1 MKNKN
6 GIENKE
12 FRCILRKRNSCLST
26 VATTV
31 CATLSQF
38 HPRNV
43 FQHLVLRFIVLSL
56 LLCVGFCKCLSPF
69 VHFISFR
76 NFLLNFRFI
85 NDCTFGVKL
94 MVQRVVFEHLYRWT
108 VQNIL
113 VLSHTQSG
121 LSTLNTVQTTP
132 HTYALMDLW
141 FWNANERAHCVCDW
155 QSAYWISKL
164 NNENCSL
171 CISIFRQH
179 YMA

>member
-56 LLCVGFCKCLSPF
+56 TLCVGFCKCLSPF

-94 MVQRVVFEHLYRWT
+94 MVQRVVFEHLYRRT

-113 VLSHTQSG
+113 VLLAYTERLKYTEHCANDTAH
-121 LSTLNTVQTTP
+121 LC
-132 HTYALMDLW
+132 TYGPLILECKRACALRM
-141 FWNANERAHCVCDW
+141 
-155 QSAYWISKL
+155 
-164 NNENCSL
+164 
-171 CISIFRQH
+171 
-179 YMA
+179 